1 VEVEDRSNLEGE
13 EVWAVARA
21 LVPGE
26 TASVPI
32 AVKRPPTN
40 VGHPVLR
47 SNAPNAEH
55 L

>member
-1 VEVEDRSNLEGE
+1 VEGEDRSHLEGE
-13 EVWAVARA
+13 EAWVVAGG

-26 TASVPI
+26 TVSVPI
-32 AVKRPPTN
+32 AVKRPHTS

>member
-1 VEVEDRSNLEGE
+1 VEVEDRSSLEGE
-13 EVWAVARA
+13 EAWVVAVA

-26 TASVPI
+26 TACVPI
-32 AVKRPPTN
+32 AVKRPHTS

>member
-1 VEVEDRSNLEGE
+1 MEVEDRRHLEGE
-13 EVWAVARA
+13 EVWAVVVA

-32 AVKRPPTN
+32 AVKRPHMN

-47 SNAPNAEH
+47 SNAPNAER

>member
-1 VEVEDRSNLEGE
+1 VEVEDRSHLEGE
-13 EVWAVARA
+13 EVWVVAGV

-26 TASVPI
+26 TVSVPI
-32 AVKRPPTN
+32 AVKRPPTS

-55 L
+55 R

>member
-1 VEVEDRSNLEGE
+1 MEVEDRSNLEGE
-13 EVWAVARA
+13 EVWAVAVA

-32 AVKRPPTN
+32 AVKRPNTS
-40 VGHPVLR
+40 VGKPVLR

>member
-1 VEVEDRSNLEGE
+1 MEVEDRSNLEGE

-32 AVKRPPTN
+32 VVKRPHTS

>member
-1 VEVEDRSNLEGE
+1 MEVEDRRHLEGE
-13 EVWAVARA
+13 EEWVVAVA

-32 AVKRPPTN
+32 AVKRPPTS
-40 VGHPVLR
+40 VGHHVLR

>member
-1 VEVEDRSNLEGE
+1 MEVEDRRHLERE
-13 EVWAVARA
+13 EAWVVAVA

-26 TASVPI
+26 IASVPI
-32 AVKRPPTN
+32 AVKRPHTS
-40 VGHPVLR
+40 VGHHVLR

>member
-1 VEVEDRSNLEGE
+1 MEVEDRSHLEGE
-13 EVWAVARA
+13 EVWVVAVA

-32 AVKRPPTN
+32 VVKMPHTS